1 MTPQKN
7 IGNKGEKIAVDYLTN
22 KGFTIEAINW
32 KFKYWE
38 IDIVASNNRKLH
50 FVEVKTR
57 SNQYFGEPEAAIT
70 EAKLNAMKK
79 AAQAYWEQH
88 TEWPQI
94 QLDVI
99 AIVLPKN
106 GVPEI
111 SYFDD
116 VF

>member
-1 MTPQKN
+1 MTHRKN
-7 IGNKGEKIAVDYLTN
+7 IGNEGEKIAAAYLIE
-22 KGFTIEAINW
+22 KGFTIEATNW
-32 KFKYWE
+32 KYKYWE
-38 IDIVASNNRKLH
+38 IDIVASYNNKLH

-57 SNQYFGEPEAAIT
+57 STDFFGQPEAGIT
-70 EAKLNAMKK
+70 NAKLNAMKK

-88 TEWPQI
+88 AQWQQI

-106 GVPEI
+106 AAPEI
-111 SYFDD
+111 SYFPD